1 MLGPKNRRYGR
12 TGKEVRPYVLSPA
25 ARIDALNTT
34 NRRFEVEKLLSYT
47 ECAERL
53 DVPKW
58 AVMKWLDDG
67 HLTRAPYTVAGNETL
82 FAESDVDQ
90 FGSSVTFR
98 VLKSKIVEGQAL
110 RP

>member
-1 MLGPKNRRYGR
+1 MK
-12 TGKEVRPYVLSPA
+12 
-25 ARIDALNTT
+25 
-34 NRRFEVEKLLSYT
+34 KLLTYA

-67 HLTRAPYTVAGNETL
+67 HLTRAPFMVAGNETL

-90 FGSSVTFR
+90 FGSSVKFR
-98 VLKSKIVEGQAL
+98 VLKSKIDEGQAL
-110 RP
+110 QR